1 MTLSGLGEEKDAR
14 LGVTVLVVA
23 GIVAVRRR
31 SDWTKPGLKAVPG
44 VARVLA
50 VERGLACWLR
60 VGLKFSA

>member
-1 MTLSGLGEEKDAR
+1 V
-14 LGVTVLVVA
+14 GVTVLVVA
-23 GIVAVRRR
+23 GIVAVRRG
-31 SDWTKPGLKAVPG
+31 SDWTKPGVKAVPG